1 MTNQSRAV
9 DSAHLNSRRLFLAS
23 LAAAWSMATT
33 ALTGCGVRE
42 LAPQSRYLLLDGST
56 ISTSDIKGKVALI
69 NFWATTCATCVKE
82 MPELVDIYKKFHPRG
97 FETIAVAMSY
107 DPPNWVLNFVK
118 TRQLPFKVAL
128 DSSGQVAKEW
138 GDIKLTPTTF
148 LIDRDGRIIK
158 KYVGAPDFIALQQ
171 LIETLLTDS

>member
-1 MTNQSRAV
+1 
-9 DSAHLNSRRLFLAS
+9 
-23 LAAAWSMATT
+23 
-33 ALTGCGVRE
+33 
-42 LAPQSRYLLLDGST
+42 
-56 ISTSDIKGKVALI
+56 
-69 NFWATTCATCVKE
+69 
-82 MPELVDIYKKFHPRG
+82 MPELVDIYKKFHLRG